1 MIKVIKLSTGKE
13 VEFTNEAWAAI
24 QGTTREKN
32 YRAKQA
38 ANKPLPELKELNEV
52 NTPVEEN
59 KPLNR
64 KSGKNKTEKE

>member
-1 MIKVIKLSTGKE
+1 MIKVIKLSTGK
-13 VEFTNEAWAAI
+13 VLEFTNEAWAAI
-24 QGTTREKN
+24 QGTPRERN
-32 YRAKQA
+32 YRAVIA

-59 KPLNR
+59 KPLKP

>member
-24 QGTTREKN
+24 QGTPREKN
-32 YRAKQA
+32 YIVKIA